1 MERTLKNLM
10 KLITNKKYSFAE
22 GSIGGFDTQ
31 ILETG

>member
-10 KLITNKKYSFAE
+10 KLITNKKYPFAE
-22 GSIGGFDTQ
+22 GGGFDTQ